1 LNPQRA
7 IRTEEI
13 SIKRKIVNIF
23 IAVLAFI
30 ASAAIVNGADASVD
44 ENTVYVIKNLNEY
57 EKSIESMH
65 DVIDALRSEVANEK
79 KYIDDHKNYDF
90 MDEIISMYD
99 QIGQLKFS
107 NGFTA
112 VRGPGIYMTVSDSIS
127 EDENLDIME
136 RIIHDVDI
144 TVLLNEL
151 KAAGAE
157 AIAVNSKRITSIS
170 EVVCAGPLIR
180 VNNERVSAPFF
191 ITAIGDMDR
200 LYDAMTEEGSYAHT
214 LKSGYGMEIEVR
226 KAQNASMNG
235 YNNSNYK
242 IEYAD
247 IVER

>member
-1 LNPQRA
+1 MNRQRA

-30 ASAAIVNGADASVD
+30 ASAAIVNGVDASVD

-65 DVIDALRSEVANEK
+65 DVIDALRSEVAKEK

>member
-1 LNPQRA
+1 MA

-13 SIKRKIVNIF
+13 SIKRKIINIF
-23 IAVLAFI
+23 IAVLAFVT
-30 ASAAIVNGADASVD
+30 SAVIVNGADASVD
-44 ENTVYVIKNLNEY
+44 ENAIYVIRNLNEY
-57 EKSIESMH
+57 EKSIASMH
-65 DVIDALRSEVANEK
+65 DVIDALRSDVANEK
-79 KYIDDHKNYDF
+79 KFIADHENYDF
-90 MDEIISMYD
+90 MAEIIGMYD
-99 QIGQLKFS
+99 QIGELKFR

-112 VRGPGIYMTVSDSIS
+112 VRGPGIYMTVSDSVS

-180 VNNERVSAPFF
+180 VNNERIPAPFF
-191 ITAIGDMDR
+191 IAAIGDMDR

-214 LKSGYGMEIEVR
+214 LKSVYGMEIGVA
-226 KAQNASMNG
+226 KVQNASMNG